1 MPEGLPIV
9 ALASVGGT
17 ITMTPGDS
25 GGVQPTLTAAD
36 LAASVPGLSEVCEI
50 RVDTLASIPSPSFPI
65 TRFWDVA
72 EWGREQV
79 DQGASGVMLAQG
91 TDTIE
96 ESSFLLDLYW
106 ELPHPFIVTGAMR
119 APRQVSAD
127 GPANLLTAA
136 VVASSGALRD
146 QGVLVVL
153 DQTAHAARVVR
164 KTHSWAVST
173 FQSPGFGPVGFV
185 IEGRLRAR
193 PMPRPAVRIAA
204 PLSDPY
210 VPLLETFV
218 GDDGTTLRAVLDAGA
233 DGVVLGAFGVGH
245 LPARVA
251 RVVAEAAADVPIVV
265 ASRTGS
271 GGTLRETYGYEG
283 SEIDLGRKGAILA
296 GALDP
301 RKART
306 LLWAATAAGR
316 PAADVPGL
324 FAAFDD

>member
-1 MPEGLPIV
+1 MHEGRPVV

-17 ITMTPGDS
+17 ITMTPGET

-36 LAASVPGLSEVCEI
+36 LAASVPGLDAVADV

-65 TRFWDVA
+65 TRFWEVA
-72 EWGREQV
+72 EWGRGQV
-79 DQGASGVMLAQG
+79 AAGATGLVLAQG

-106 ELPHPFIVTGAMR
+106 DLPNPFVVTGAMR
-119 APRQVSAD
+119 APRQISAD
-127 GPANLLTAA
+127 GPANLLTA
-136 VVASSGALRD
+136 VLVASADALRD

-173 FQSPGFGPVGFV
+173 FQSPGFGPLGFV
-185 IEGRLRAR
+185 AEGRLRAR
-193 PMPRPAVRIAA
+193 PMPRPEVRIGA
-204 PLSDPY
+204 PRSNPY

-233 DGVVLGAFGVGH
+233 AGVVIGAFGVGH

-251 RVVAEAAADVPIVV
+251 QVVGDAAGVVPIVV
-265 ASRTGS
+265 ATRTGS

-283 SEIDLGRKGAILA
+283 SEIDLARKGAILA
-296 GALDP
+296 GPLDP

-306 LLWAATAAGR
+306 LLWAALAAGH
-316 PAADVPGL
+316 PAGDVPGM
-324 FAAFDD
+324 FAAFDA